1 MNIAVAI
8 VGPTASGKSALA
20 LDLSGILG
28 AEIVCLD
35 STTVYREFNIGSNKP
50 SPSFQHRIPHHL
62 LDILSPGENFSAHH
76 FVERADKVLEDIHA
90 RGKLPM
96 VVGGAH
102 FYLRALQ
109 NGMVPVPPIPVE
121 IPSEIEKEFF
131 EEEAL
136 NTRKMHEELKARD
149 PDTADKIHPN
159 DTYRLVRALCILRV
173 SGELPSQL
181 QPGLISRYQ
190 SNRLWMKYAIM
201 ISRHELNQRIVDRTE
216 HMLREGLVEETK
228 NLMEKY
234 PGARALKSI
243 GYLECTLYLQEKLN
257 LKQLRAEII
266 EKTRR
271 LAKRQICWLR
281 SDPQI
286 RFVDARDID
295 RMVLEIHNLQFA
307 LGENPC
313 TP

>member
-1 MNIAVAI
+1 MSIAIAI
-8 VGPTASGKSALA
+8 VGPTASGKSAFA
-20 LDLSGILG
+20 LDLAGRLG

-35 STTVYREFNIGSNKP
+35 STTVYRDFTIGSNKP
-50 SPSFQHRIPHHL
+50 SPAFQHRIPHHL

-76 FVERADKVLEDIHA
+76 FVERADKVLEDIHD

-109 NGMVPVPPIPVE
+109 NGMLPVPLIPVE

-136 NTRKMHEELKARD
+136 NTRKMYEELSARD
-149 PDTADKIHPN
+149 PDTAKKIHPN

-173 SGELPSQL
+173 SGIARPLRVEPISESQ
-181 QPGLISRYQ
+181 S
-190 SNRLWMKYAIM
+190 SRLWIKYAI
-201 ISRHELNQRIVDRTE
+201 IVSRHELNLRIIERTE
-216 HMLREGLVEETK
+216 NMLREGLVEETR

-234 PGARALKSI
+234 PTARALKSI
-243 GYLECTLYLQEKLN
+243 GYLECTLYLREKLS
-257 LKQLRAEII
+257 LKQLRSEII

-295 RMVLEIHNLQFA
+295 RVVLEIHNLQFA